1 MMSELESDER
11 AHAMP
16 EQDRRRSIDRRRKCG
31 DYGCDHL
38 LGSLGKWLSEPLLA
52 AWVLHD

>member
-1 MMSELESDER
+1 
-11 AHAMP
+11 MP